1 MEIVYDTVST
11 DKAYR
16 VGNTILNTE
25 VDLDRELFDRQLFLI
40 ISNHGKFSLINL
52 STNELVDTKDTL
64 KALEEANPLTEYDSL
79 VDTKITV
86 TKKYLS

>member
-1 MEIVYDTVST
+1 MEIAYDTVST

-25 VDLDRELFDRQLFLI
+25 IDWDRELLLI

-52 STNELVDTKDTL
+52 
-64 KALEEANPLTEYDSL
+64 
-79 VDTKITV
+79 
-86 TKKYLS
+86 

>member
-1 MEIVYDTVST
+1 MEIAYDTVST
-11 DKAYR
+11 DKAYK

-25 VDLDRELFDRQLFLI
+25 VDWDRELLLI